1 MVSSDLYEIAEKC
14 GNIPLCKE
22 QMAEHIEN
30 MSRAVDAAR
39 EYYDELKKGG
49 GEDAVFIRD
58 RAFEI
63 SRAVRTKYLINP
75 DPKIKTFTEE
85 QVQKLIDAQ
94 WNLYFIDFVEIKR
107 LCDEATPYM
116 KTLSI
121 YENNCE
127 EDLWQPMLTFNFTGD
142 EPEGSSGL
150 QTVCDLEKNYLN
162 TASCPITLSKAEAA
176 RKEFYN
182 YLSTHKNPYYSVSEL
197 PDERADTV
205 ATADSEQSK
214 VVSGF
219 YDALSEGRGD
229 LAVKFITPKKQETG
243 TYTSAGLTKY
253 WSNLLV
259 PLGVL
264 QMEAS
269 DENVYEVGYMY
280 QARGKETCID
290 KAKVELEQVEGS
302 WYISRITPEEGC

>member
-1 MVSSDLYEIAEKC
+1 
-14 GNIPLCKE
+14 
-22 QMAEHIEN
+22 
-30 MSRAVDAAR
+30 
-39 EYYDELKKGG
+39 
-49 GEDAVFIRD
+49 
-58 RAFEI
+58 
-63 SRAVRTKYLINP
+63 
-75 DPKIKTFTEE
+75 
-85 QVQKLIDAQ
+85 
-94 WNLYFIDFVEIKR
+94 
-107 LCDEATPYM
+107 
-116 KTLSI
+116 
-121 YENNCE
+121 
-127 EDLWQPMLTFNFTGD
+127 
-142 EPEGSSGL
+142 
-150 QTVCDLEKNYLN
+150 
-162 TASCPITLSKAEAA
+162 
-176 RKEFYN
+176 
-182 YLSTHKNPYYSVSEL
+182 VSEL